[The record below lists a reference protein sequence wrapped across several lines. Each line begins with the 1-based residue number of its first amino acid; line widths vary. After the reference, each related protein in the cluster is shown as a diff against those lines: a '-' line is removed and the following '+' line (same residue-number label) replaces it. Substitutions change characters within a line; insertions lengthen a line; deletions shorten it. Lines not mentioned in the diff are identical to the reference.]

1 MTALLIILIVLALL
15 LVLWLIPVRLS
26 LSFHNALSVSASYL
40 FFHFPLYP
48 REKVVRLS
56 DYTPR
61 KLRKRKRKLRGKQ
74 RQEKAAKAKKAQKPK
89 MSLEKRLRQLRL
101 ILAVLKNVYKNI
113 LSAVHVRV
121 KRFYVTVATDDAA
134 KTAILYGIAAQSTA
148 YLITLLRQETKT
160 TVKRGGADV
169 IADFCGTESAL
180 DVHIVFSARP
190 ISLLYLGLRAAL
202 LFLMYRK
209 QPDKNKNGE
218 KSHE

>member
-15 LVLWLIPVRLS
+15 LVLLLIPVRLS
-26 LSFHNALSVSASYL
+26 LSFHDALSVSASYL
-40 FFHFPLYP
+40 FLHFPLYP
-48 REKVVRLS
+48 KEKGVRLS

-61 KLRKRKRKLRGKQ
+61 KLRKRKRKLREKQ

-148 YLITLLRQETKT
+148 YLIALLRQETKT

-190 ISLLYLGLRAAL
+190 ISLLYLGLRAAF
-202 LFLMYRK
+202 LFLKYRK